1 VVKTIFVASLLLLLA
16 VPALAQDDYP
26 RIQQGM
32 GYANVGVPNGDGTS
46 SRHSGFA
53 MQTDLNL
60 TKMFGIENY
69 FGYFG
74 LASPGCGSSSCYMIA
89 NVIGARANYR
99 MDKLTAYGVAGIGSG
114 YYSQAQ
120 TLPGYGTV
128 LNGGSMLTGRFG
140 VGVDIPMNDSIM
152 WRVDVSRMSFHMTNL
167 ITGNSQWNSGIA
179 ITGGI
184 VLNLLY

>member
-1 VVKTIFVASLLLLLA
+1 LLLLA

-32 GYANVGVPNGDGTS
+32 GYANTSVPNGDGTS

-60 TKMFGIENY
+60 TKIIGIENY

-74 LASPGCGSSSCYMIA
+74 LSSPGCGSSSCYMIA

-99 MDKLTAYGVAGIGSG
+99 MDRLTGYAVAGIGTG
-114 YYSQAQ
+114 YYTQAQ
-120 TLPGYGTV
+120 TSTFGT
-128 LNGGSMLTGRFG
+128 LLAGGTMLTDRFG

-152 WRVDVSRMSFHMTNL
+152 WRVDVSRMGFHMTN
-167 ITGNSQWNSGIA
+167 INTGLAQWNSGIT